1 MLKSKKKKGVM
12 GRPDSSKYT
21 KKPYVRQ
28 WPETKVAYL
37 TVGRWQ
43 PPHRGHEVL
52 IKKTL
57 DLAVENNGKAFVY
70 IHSYEPDFS
79 QDHWLKDKSY
89 KEVIK
94 FAIEQKNKNPLIS
107 SDRLYYMQKMFPEF
121 ETIYRDDGSST
132 RVPKYHRDYFEFL
145 FTTGENISRIY
156 DKRGLSIRTHQRHG
170 NQSQAVIEHLKRVGF
185 EEIILVVGSD
195 RVESFTEN
203 NPGIEIIQAG
213 DNRGITGEGKLSDS
227 DVSLINISDGIDLNS
242 LLIDYQ
248 PSEPVEFSGT
258 KMRHYVKTGNTR
270 KFVEGCAIGNMTYR
284 DCLDMMDD
292 VREGL
297 RLNLLRHYNKK
308 KTKNQIKVNPDEH
321 SPGVITH
328 MSQAHLDS
336 QSKQDASGFVIEGG
350 KKKKRTRKKRTRK
363 RRSRRRKTRKRRG
376 SKRKNSKKRRR

>member
-1 MLKSKKKKGVM
+1 MSKNKKKKSVIGKQV
-12 GRPDSSKYT
+12 SSKYK

-28 WPETKVAYL
+28 WSETKVAYL

-57 DLAVENNGKAFVY
+57 DLAIKNNGKAFVY
-70 IHSYEPDFS
+70 IYSYEPDYS
-79 QDHWLKDKSY
+79 QNHWLKDKSF
-89 KEVIK
+89 KEIIEFVR
-94 FAIEQKNKNPLIS
+94 EQKNKNPLIS

-121 ETIYRDDGSST
+121 ETIYGDDGSLT
-132 RVPKYHRDYFEFL
+132 RVPQYHRDYFEFL
-145 FTTGENISRIY
+145 FTTGENISRIH

-185 EEIILVVGSD
+185 EKIILVVGSD
-195 RVESFTEN
+195 RVESFREN

-213 DNRGITGEGKLSDS
+213 DNRGSTGQGKLSDS
-227 DVSLINISDGIDLNS
+227 DVSLINISDDIDLNS
-242 LLIDYQ
+242 LIDYQ
-248 PSEPVEFSGT
+248 PSGPIEFSGT

-297 RLNLLRHYNKK
+297 RLNLLSKFNRK
-308 KTKNQIKVNPDEH
+308 KTKKYSKVNPDEH
-321 SPGVITH
+321 APGVITH

-336 QSKQDASGFVIEGG
+336 QTKQDASGFIIQGG
-350 KKKKRTRKKRTRK
+350 KRRKKIKKRKTKRKRTRK
-363 RRSRRRKTRKRRG
+363 RRNRKKKRTRR
-376 SKRKNSKKRRR
+376 KKRR